1 MSLADVPK
9 NTRCVVKSIWH
20 TEENLKYIKAGIAY
34 GRELRI
40 LFHHP
45 SDKPLLVEVELE
57 DSSLIT
63 IPLSLAKE
71 VFVEIA

>member
-45 SDKPLLVEVELE
+45 NNNPLLIEVELE
-57 DSSLIT
+57 GASLLSV
-63 IPLSLAKE
+63 PLSLAKE